1 MNDPLWC
8 QAEIERQKDR
18 VLEMARHERLA
29 TEYRQ
34 EVMSIWDDRAGKE
47 IRVRY
52 FEPFGVDVGES
63 KRLLREQV
71 DVLAVVV
78 QQMLAAEPVFVDTST
93 RLLESGQLRQQ
104 IEIEVEKSD
113 RAATISRDAVAEVRT
128 GLEATLSLL
137 KKING

>member
-34 EVMSIWDDRAGKE
+34 EATSVWDDRAGKE
-47 IRVRY
+47 IRVGY

-71 DVLAVVV
+71 DVLTVVV
-78 QQMLAAEPVFVDTST
+78 QQMLAAELVFFNTST

-104 IEIEVEKSD
+104 IEIEIEKSD
-113 RAATISRDAVAEVRT
+113 RAATISWDAVAEVRT
-128 GLEATLSLL
+128 GLEATLALF
-137 KKING
+137 KKIDS